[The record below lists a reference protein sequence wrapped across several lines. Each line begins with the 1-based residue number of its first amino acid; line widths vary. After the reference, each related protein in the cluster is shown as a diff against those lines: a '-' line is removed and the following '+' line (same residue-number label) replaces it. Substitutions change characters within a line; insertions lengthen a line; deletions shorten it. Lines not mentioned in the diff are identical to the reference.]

1 MPGLGMNLGMHQA
14 QRIEQRQA
22 LVQQQVML
30 HPGEAVE
37 QFRTDEEKKQVSQYE
52 ILKQLQALL
61 EKGEYFDPEHFSLEI
76 NREIFGHPLE
86 ARLGNFGRDIEEI
99 VRFYGGSETFA
110 QSAIALLGSQKDE
123 RKDIPGQI
131 VHSWKVMKSSPYFE
145 GEKKNKKILELIQ
158 HLKEKE
164 ADIAQ
169 GLAIISQSAEITKQK
184 EIVDTSLKKVE
195 AYAQQDIRIIPFAH
209 SVVFPLWKAIGTRN
223 EQVTNEDADSLYTQ
237 IVDNL
242 YMLDR
247 DLRVTNIE
255 NIAEAVRKNGLS
267 QLLTESRLP
276 LPLQVYVNQLVSDPE
291 NRNKIIQICN
301 DVDFHQGREL
311 KRKIYRGFASLEELA
326 HNESILVHITNNVQG
341 SKSFGSV
348 LGALSLV
355 SHDPDFVYPF
365 DLQSEKDIVRN
376 LRLQLTDKS
385 LKRLNL
391 GDATLEK
398 YITRLESDE
407 RFEGIGK
414 IITTLAGYSHFQNEE
429 QISLLREI
437 VGVELDGKFLEWRY
451 SHDKAKQQLAVLDD
465 KIDSWRKNSKVSR
478 LIGELDALK
487 SHIDSIKNIAP
498 KLIETY
504 KGHYEE
510 DLEDEAKI
518 RKHIEEN
525 EQKLKKGTLQK
536 HEQKELGFRTALL
549 REQRAYIEIIQGLQT
564 LTIDNY
570 QAMLQ
575 QADNLAKKRSK
586 NPLYNNAI
594 WIKEVLD
601 QPVYREARKISVIET
616 DDLEAL
622 LRMGEKPIPHC
633 QDWRANSTLNES
645 LLSFAADANKK
656 LYHVV
661 NGDDKPVGMSLVRLL
676 EWDCEPTLLIE
687 NLYANE
693 WSNDY
698 GIALVGSLADK
709 AASINAETGKS
720 VRLAAPYSSG
730 HAAHNTNIQVKDA
743 FEKFSDQYKVYIH
756 EGRINITPPLSKNT
770 DEYWD
775 CGIGKIKS
783 GRSVKID
790 VHYITFGEE

>member
-61 EKGEYFDPEHFSLEI
+61 EKGEYFDPEHFRLEI

-570 QAMLQ
+570 QAMCFL
-575 QADNLAKKRSK
+575 
-586 NPLYNNAI
+586 
-594 WIKEVLD
+594 
-601 QPVYREARKISVIET
+601 IS
-616 DDLEAL
+616 D
-622 LRMGEKPIPHC
+622 
-633 QDWRANSTLNES
+633 
-645 LLSFAADANKK
+645 
-656 LYHVV
+656 
-661 NGDDKPVGMSLVRLL
+661 
-676 EWDCEPTLLIE
+676 
-687 NLYANE
+687 
-693 WSNDY
+693 
-698 GIALVGSLADK
+698 
-709 AASINAETGKS
+709 
-720 VRLAAPYSSG
+720 
-730 HAAHNTNIQVKDA
+730 
-743 FEKFSDQYKVYIH
+743 
-756 EGRINITPPLSKNT
+756 
-770 DEYWD
+770 
-775 CGIGKIKS
+775 
-783 GRSVKID
+783 
-790 VHYITFGEE
+790 

>member
-311 KRKIYRGFASLEELA
+311 KRKIYRGFASL
-326 HNESILVHITNNVQG
+326 
-341 SKSFGSV
+341 
-348 LGALSLV
+348 
-355 SHDPDFVYPF
+355 
-365 DLQSEKDIVRN
+365 
-376 LRLQLTDKS
+376 
-385 LKRLNL
+385 
-391 GDATLEK
+391 
-398 YITRLESDE
+398 
-407 RFEGIGK
+407 
-414 IITTLAGYSHFQNEE
+414 
-429 QISLLREI
+429 
-437 VGVELDGKFLEWRY
+437 
-451 SHDKAKQQLAVLDD
+451 
-465 KIDSWRKNSKVSR
+465 
-478 LIGELDALK
+478 
-487 SHIDSIKNIAP
+487 
-498 KLIETY
+498 
-504 KGHYEE
+504 
-510 DLEDEAKI
+510 
-518 RKHIEEN
+518 
-525 EQKLKKGTLQK
+525 
-536 HEQKELGFRTALL
+536 
-549 REQRAYIEIIQGLQT
+549 
-564 LTIDNY
+564 
-570 QAMLQ
+570 
-575 QADNLAKKRSK
+575 
-586 NPLYNNAI
+586 
-594 WIKEVLD
+594 
-601 QPVYREARKISVIET
+601 
-616 DDLEAL
+616 
-622 LRMGEKPIPHC
+622 
-633 QDWRANSTLNES
+633 
-645 LLSFAADANKK
+645 
-656 LYHVV
+656 
-661 NGDDKPVGMSLVRLL
+661 
-676 EWDCEPTLLIE
+676 
-687 NLYANE
+687 
-693 WSNDY
+693 
-698 GIALVGSLADK
+698 
-709 AASINAETGKS
+709 
-720 VRLAAPYSSG
+720 
-730 HAAHNTNIQVKDA
+730 
-743 FEKFSDQYKVYIH
+743 
-756 EGRINITPPLSKNT
+756 
-770 DEYWD
+770 
-775 CGIGKIKS
+775 
-783 GRSVKID
+783 
-790 VHYITFGEE
+790 